1 MEYEWIRSARRT
13 IALEVK
19 DSHRVI
25 VRTPHR
31 TPKRTVDEFLARHAD
46 WLEHALARTA
56 ERERK
61 RSELYDPRRS
71 AELQRSAE
79 EYLPLRTAYWAQIM
93 GVSPVGVRITGA
105 RTRYGSCSAKNRICY
120 SRYLMAHPTDAVD
133 YVIVHE
139 LAHILQ
145 KNHSARFYAI
155 VARYLP
161 DWKRRRAILRDI

>member
-1 MEYEWIRSARRT
+1 MEYEWIRSSRKT

-19 DSHRVI
+19 DARRVI
-25 VRTPHR
+25 VRTPLR
-31 TPKRTVDEFLARHAD
+31 TSKRVVDEFLARHTE
-46 WLEHALARTA
+46 WLERALARAA
-56 ERERK
+56 EREQK
-61 RSELYDPRRS
+61 RGDMYDPRRS
-71 AELQRSAE
+71 AELQRAAE

-105 RTRYGSCSAKNRICY
+105 KTRYGSCSAKNRICY

-145 KNHSARFYAI
+145 KNHSARFYAV